1 MSAQVGTVLAV
12 WGPTGAP
19 GRTTVAINLA
29 AELALT
35 GQRTLLIDADTYGGT
50 VAASLGLIDEAS
62 GIAAACRL
70 ASQEKLTEGELA
82 RLVQRVSL
90 GNEHLSVLTGIT
102 RPGRWPEL
110 ATDRITAVLS
120 ACRGWFDVIVVDCG
134 FNLEMDEEI
143 ASDMFSP
150 RRNMATHAVLMAAD
164 TIIEVASADP
174 IGISRFIRAHQDL
187 RELYPDSFTPA
198 ANTLTVL
205 NRVRP
210 GLVGLGYDGQ
220 PAAALERFAGITP
233 VAQLPHDDRA
243 LELALLKREPL
254 CQAAPKSGVR
264 KALAKLASS
273 AELTEKLTQAR
284 GDEGESLLQGSLASV

>member
-1 MSAQVGTVLAV
+1 MSTALSRVLAV

-19 GRTTVAINLA
+19 GRSTVAINLA
-29 AELALT
+29 AELALS
-35 GQRTLLIDADTYGGT
+35 GHRTLLIDTDTYGGS

-62 GIAAACRL
+62 GIAGACRL
-70 ASQEKLTEGELA
+70 ASQEKLTEDELA

-110 ATDRITAVLS
+110 ATDRITAVLN
-120 ACRGWFDVIVVDCG
+120 ACREWFDVIVVDCG

-150 RRNMATHAVLMAAD
+150 RRNMATHAVLKAAD
-164 TIIEVASADP
+164 SIIEVAAADP

-187 RELYPDSFTPA
+187 RELYPDSFTPT

-210 GLVGLGYDGQ
+210 GLVGLGYDAQ

-254 CQAAPKSGVR
+254 CLAAPKSAVR
-264 KALAKLASS
+264 KALTKLA
-273 AELTEKLTQAR
+273 
-284 GDEGESLLQGSLASV
+284 GSLEPAERKAQLLVGA

>member
-1 MSAQVGTVLAV
+1 MSRVIAV

-70 ASQEKLTEGELA
+70 ASQEKLSEAELA

-110 ATDRITAVLS
+110 ATDRMTAVQKAS
-120 ACRGWFDVIVVDCG
+120 REWFDVIVVDCG

-150 RRNMATHAVLMAAD
+150 RRNMATHVLLKTAD
-164 TIIEVASADP
+164 TIIEVAAADP
-174 IGISRFIRAHQDL
+174 VGISRFIRAHQDL
-187 RELYPDSFTPA
+187 CELYPDADTR
-198 ANTLTVL
+198 TVL

-210 GLVGLGYDGQ
+210 GLVGIGYDGQ

-254 CQAAPKSGVR
+254 CLAAPKSAVR
-264 KALAKLASS
+264 KALTKLA
-273 AELTEKLTQAR
+273 
-284 GDEGESLLQGSLASV
+284 GSLEPAERKAQLLVGA

>member
-1 MSAQVGTVLAV
+1 MSTAMSKVLAV

-19 GRTTVAINLA
+19 GRTTVAVNLA

-35 GQRTLLIDADTYGGT
+35 GQRTLLVDADTYGGT

-70 ASQEKLTEGELA
+70 ASQEKLSEAELA

-90 GNEHLSVLTGIT
+90 VSEHLSVLTGIT

-110 ATDRITAVLS
+110 ATDRITAVLK
-120 ACRGWFDVIVVDCG
+120 ACREWFDIIVVDCG

-150 RRNMATHAVLMAAD
+150 RRNMATHATLKAAD
-164 TIIEVASADP
+164 IIIEVAAADP
-174 IGISRFIRAHQDL
+174 IGITRFIRAHQDL
-187 RELYPDSFTPA
+187 RELYPDA
-198 ANTLTVL
+198 RMMTVL

-233 VAQLPHDDRA
+233 VAQLPYDDRA

-254 CQAAPKSGVR
+254 CLAAPKSGVR
-264 KALAKLASS
+264 KALIKI
-273 AELTEKLTQAR
+273 
-284 GDEGESLLQGSLASV
+284 GERIDWQKSEGSLEPQALLLDA

>member
-1 MSAQVGTVLAV
+1 MSRVLAV

-19 GRTTVAINLA
+19 GRTTVALNLA
-29 AELALT
+29 AEAAVT

-70 ASQEKLTEGELA
+70 ASQEKLTEAEMA
-82 RLVQRVSL
+82 RVVHRISL
-90 GNEHLSVLTGIT
+90 GSENLAILTGIT

-110 ATDRITAVLS
+110 ASDRITAVLHTS
-120 ACRGWFDVIVVDCG
+120 REWFDVIIVDCG

-150 RRNMATHAVLMAAD
+150 RRNMATHATLKVAD
-164 TIIEVASADP
+164 TIVEVAAADP
-174 IGISRFIRAHQDL
+174 IGIARFIRAHQDL
-187 RELYPDSFTPA
+187 RELYPEAT
-198 ANTLTVL
+198 TLTVL

-210 GLVGLGYDGQ
+210 GLAGLSFDAQ
-220 PAAALERFAGITP
+220 PAATLERFAGVTP
-233 VAQLPHDDRA
+233 LAQLPYDDRA

-254 CQAAPKSGVR
+254 CLAAPKSSVR
-264 KALAKLASS
+264 KALSQLANRFESKL
-273 AELTEKLTQAR
+273 R
-284 GDEGESLLQGSLASV
+284 EGLGG